1 MPATTSVTMA
11 DGHSNPVLGFTEQ
24 NYLDPFLPLSSNEEQ
39 LTPYNNGLDPAT
51 IYATRHIL
59 SRDQSHTSVPLFH
72 DDHSQKISS
81 AIAEKYQQEAK
92 YHTRDDDTGSEA
104 FREAEDSPYS
114 YNAVSPVKGFPLD
127 SEYHGLDEYATQGFE
142 NDFLF
147 EATFGPLPVPEDG
160 RDAGLAQDVALEAIE
175 EPSSATST
183 ASLPVSHFSRKS
195 TGLATLSSHLMSP
208 VLTETTSPGSGEE
221 AFSPI
226 AKTRLLGGG
235 RMSRHSSQSTA
246 TEAARAPL
254 DTVQAKQTPDTTA
267 SSVEQSPEPLSE
279 MRSVRD
285 ISPVFRI
292 ESYTR
297 GDSPARTA
305 FMAQQSGSKRS
316 RTNPSSYLAA
326 SDDYST
332 QEDDD
337 HNPYDDNA
345 ETGSP
350 LDMPSK
356 LGDLRPGL
364 DPQRRSEIAD
374 KTVLNFQDHAEIVR
388 LGAVQREVQN
398 WLTGSDVGLALAEG
412 LSAST
417 NDADYQTQGSR
428 RRAKSAIESTELERR
443 GFGWGFKQTKEPEL
457 GDSSSEAALKPLV
470 QSNTQEPDESER
482 GANCT
487 HSELGTSQ
495 DVDVLRVSNYERA
508 NTPPERKPE
517 EAHPWVDPVHFP
529 SHPGVIGQPPT
540 SNAAMV
546 LFATH
551 ARDIETASRAATWG
565 TTNRRMS
572 EADLERIVGPE
583 GLFSRLSISRD
594 KGKDKNERRASFL
607 EQVEQ
612 AAARLIPRR
621 NNSNVR
627 RKASEPTKMY
637 PSQAIG
643 PGYSRQ
649 DSLHGRKDS
658 VQSKNTDGYD
668 RKDSLGNRTGSTSV
682 TATLRR
688 IPSASRRPKS
698 PKLNTGG
705 AVAAVATQLA
715 AMGANGCIS
724 PTASSSQTGA
734 WQTIIRTARGEFHRN
749 TSNDNEELGLA
760 ELWNR
765 QGGPPLPTFKST
777 PKETEKISPLG
788 TLAVEDDDP
797 DSDDMI
803 DEKGMAAEFSVR
815 HDPIVPTYEG
825 FKNNVRTI
833 NPQLAPYLIDRIGQE
848 QLRRYKKLVGF
859 KVKHAQ
865 AKQFGNCE
873 SGEYCVDKGGVPKYL
888 TSTGNQKEP
897 VVSHSGFSIRG
908 QGEVDE
914 DEEAVADGLVSEA
927 QFPQGVPVPPVK
939 RLPAQFECPLCFT
952 VKSFHKPSDWSKH
965 VHEDLQPFTC
975 TFPICPDPKSFKR
988 KADWVR
994 HENERHRQLEWWT
1007 CTEVG
1012 CAHQCYRRD
1021 NFVQHL
1027 VREHKMPE
1035 PKAKNTKPNKPAV
1048 RGPAK
1053 SKARFNKDDS
1063 DVVPNDRVMVM
1074 VETCRHVTT
1083 KQPMDEHCRFC
1094 GIVCNSWKKLTVHL
1108 ARHMEMISMPVLGLV
1123 RTKEVAAD
1131 MIISPIEPR
1140 TAPQDGTSPGGQ
1152 ARFHRS
1158 NSMIGPLD
1166 VAVSTEDHKKDFHGT
1181 FTPIPGP
1188 LGFPPARYE
1197 NQALGTFSW
1206 GNSNN
1211 FSAQNA
1217 SQVSPSGYARGGDN
1231 AYISSHTIYDEA
1243 SATHIVSVNHR
1254 SGYIDSPP
1262 ETTTEPVYSRT
1273 HPPVS
1278 QTANT
1283 PYPPGPSYGL
1293 AMEHQ
1298 TNFAQPSSMI
1308 HFMNANNG
1316 ATSQP
1321 QQVTVPAQFCPVRN
1335 LAFTQSSD
1343 EAPMYIQQ
1351 PQPQNQHQHQ
1361 HQPHD
1366 PLLYTFQ

>member
-1 MPATTSVTMA
+1 MPVTTSVTMA
-11 DGHSNPVLGFTEQ
+11 DGHSTPVLGFTEQ
-24 NYLDPFLPLSSNEEQ
+24 NYLDPFLPLSSSEEQ
-39 LTPYNNGLDPAT
+39 LTPYNNDLDPARV
-51 IYATRHIL
+51 YATRHVL
-59 SRDQSHTSVPLFH
+59 SRDRSHTSLPLSH
-72 DDHSQKISS
+72 DDHSHHISS
-81 AIAEKYQQEAK
+81 TIAEKYRQEAK
-92 YHTRDDDTGSEA
+92 HYIRDGDIRSEA
-104 FREAEDSPYS
+104 FRKAEDEPYS
-114 YNAVSPVKGFPLD
+114 YNATSPINGFHPD
-127 SEYHGLDEYATQGFE
+127 SEYHGSDEYATQGFE

-147 EATFGPLPVPEDG
+147 EATFGPLPVPEDS
-160 RDAGLAQDVALEAIE
+160 RDVGLAQDVTLEAIE

-246 TEAARAPL
+246 TEPARAPL
-254 DTVQAKQTPDTTA
+254 DMVQPKQTLDTTA
-267 SSVEQSPEPLSE
+267 SSAEPSPEPLAG

-305 FMAQQSGSKRS
+305 FLVQQSGSERS
-316 RTNPSSYLAA
+316 RTNRSSHLAA
-326 SDDYST
+326 SDDCSA
-332 QEDDD
+332 QEDGD

-345 ETGSP
+345 ETGFP
-350 LDMPSK
+350 PDMPSK
-356 LGDLRPGL
+356 SGDLRPGL
-364 DPQRRSEIAD
+364 DPQKRSEIAD
-374 KTVLNFQDHAEIVR
+374 ETVLNFQDLAEIAR

-398 WLTGSDVGLALAEG
+398 WLTGSDVDLGLAEG

-417 NDADYQTQGSR
+417 NGADYQTQGSR

-443 GFGWGFKQTKEPEL
+443 GFTWGFKQPKEPEL
-457 GDSSSEAALKPLV
+457 GDSSSGAALKTFV
-470 QSNTQEPDESER
+470 QSNTQEPDDGER
-482 GANCT
+482 VANCT
-487 HSELGTSQ
+487 NSELGTSQ
-495 DVDVLRVSNYERA
+495 DVDVLRVANYERA
-508 NTPPERKPE
+508 NTPPGRKPE

-529 SHPGVIGQPPT
+529 SHPGVIGQPPS

-546 LFATH
+546 LFATR

-637 PSQAIG
+637 PSQALG

-658 VQSKNTDGYD
+658 VQSKNTDGHD

-734 WQTIIRTARGEFHRN
+734 WHTIKRTARGEFHRA

-788 TLAVEDDDP
+788 TSAVEDDDP

-803 DEKGMAAEFSVR
+803 DEKGIAAEFNVG

-825 FKNNVRTI
+825 FKNNVRTM
-833 NPQLAPYLIDRIGQE
+833 NPQLASYLVDRIGQE

-865 AKQFGNCE
+865 AKQLGNCE
-873 SGEYCVDKGGVPKYL
+873 SGEQCVDKGGVPKYFTL
-888 TSTGNQKEP
+888 TGNQKEP
-897 VVSHSGFSIRG
+897 TVSHSGFSISG
-908 QGEVDE
+908 QGEMDD
-914 DEEAVADGLVSEA
+914 DEEVVADGLVSEA

-975 TFPICPDPKSFKR
+975 TFPICSDPNSFKR

-994 HENERHRQLEWWT
+994 HENERHRHLEWWT
-1007 CTEVG
+1007 CTEDG

-1021 NFVQHL
+1021 NFIKHL

-1035 PKAKNTKPNKPAV
+1035 PKAKNDKPNKPAV

-1053 SKARFNKDDS
+1053 SKARFNKDDT
-1063 DVVPNDRVMVM
+1063 DIVPNDRVMMM

-1108 ARHMEMISMPVLGLV
+1108 ARHMEIISLPVLGIV

-1140 TAPQDGTSPGGQ
+1140 TALQDSISSGGQ
-1152 ARFHRS
+1152 AHFHRS

-1166 VAVSTEDHKKDFHGT
+1166 VAVNTEDYKADFHGSLA
-1181 FTPIPGP
+1181 PIPGP
-1188 LGFPPARYE
+1188 FGFPPALYE
-1197 NQALGTFSW
+1197 NQPLGTFSW

-1211 FSAQNA
+1211 YSAQNA

-1231 AYISSHTIYDEA
+1231 GYISSHNIYDEA
-1243 SATHIVSVNHR
+1243 PAMHIVSVNHQ
-1254 SGYIDSPP
+1254 SGYIDSHP
-1262 ETTTEPVYSRT
+1262 ETNTEPGYNRT

-1278 QTANT
+1278 RTANT
-1283 PYPPGPSYGL
+1283 PYPPGQSYGL

-1298 TNFAQPSSMI
+1298 TSFSQPSSMI
-1308 HFMNANNG
+1308 HFINANNG
-1316 ATSQP
+1316 TTSQP
-1321 QQVTVPAQFCPVRN
+1321 QQVTGPAQFCPVRD
-1335 LAFTQSSD
+1335 LPFTQSSD
-1343 EAPMYIQQ
+1343 DATRYIQQ
-1351 PQPQNQHQHQ
+1351 PQQHQHQ
-1361 HQPHD
+1361 QQPHD
-1366 PLLYTFQ
+1366 PLLYTF